1 VYHLLDSQCRGHK
14 HVTRCSF
21 SSETRAAVVAADE
34 LIAMSLTLHEVKQG
48 PLTATEA
55 VKWRDE
61 GLSLVK
67 TILTVDS
74 MSLWSA
80 VAAMVVRIPTEK
92 NLAVHMFWLKELLV
106 SKAISLL
113 RWCDTRDMTADC
125 HTKGSIDRACII
137 KLMTG
142 EFSFAHPV
150 KDYASRT
157 VESARSTTLFSV
169 NNPPVAL
176 VRRCSVCGK
185 VLPGYDDWAER
196 FTCGHYV
203 CSKCFRMPFCQV
215 CREADGVHPSTKE
228 VFISQASS
236 SSSGQDRNITI

>member
-1 VYHLLDSQCRGHK
+1 MRHGYSINGNRLVYHLLDSQCRGHK

-142 EFSFAHPV
+142 EFSFVHPV

-157 VESARSTTLFSV
+157 V
-169 NNPPVAL
+169 
-176 VRRCSVCGK
+176 
-185 VLPGYDDWAER
+185 
-196 FTCGHYV
+196 
-203 CSKCFRMPFCQV
+203 
-215 CREADGVHPSTKE
+215 DGVHPKSTVPGNADE
-228 VFISQASS
+228 VLMTQASS
-236 SSSGQDRNITI
+236 FSQTRCRNVTI